1 MLEVMWKLVIKQ
13 PTIQYHSHFPLPP
26 IQSQLQSSHCGA
38 VTELESPLQN
48 QRNNNVA
55 LAVVKHLLGTL
66 IQEPHWT
73 LDNMCDGVIHTI
85 LYRYLFN
92 N

>member
-38 VTELESPLQN
+38 VTELESPHPPSKSAKQ
-48 QRNNNVA
+48 QRSTSSGKTPTWDPNSRTA
-55 LAVVKHLLGTL
+55 L
-66 IQEPHWT
+66 
-73 LDNMCDGVIHTI
+73 DS
-85 LYRYLFN
+85 
-92 N
+92 